1 MHLHRLNFHHL
12 RYFHAIVKEGTLTAA
27 ANRLNVSQSSLSV
40 QLKQLEESLDCALF
54 DRQHKS
60 LLLTEEGRL
69 VFDYAET
76 IFRTG
81 DEMMAALSNRSGR
94 FKNVLRVGAVATLS
108 RNFQLAF
115 LRGVIDDESIE
126 VVITSASMGE
136 LVDQLT
142 AHTIDLVLSNQ
153 PVRRDAHRSLRSRLV
168 AEQPVSLIGS
178 KRFKK
183 RRGFRFP
190 DDLEDV
196 PLVLP
201 SLESDI
207 RLRFDGLL
215 ERHGFTPL
223 VAAEADDMAMLRLLA
238 RETDGIAL
246 LPPVVVQEEL
256 ANGILHELFQVP
268 DLQERFYAITVARRF
283 PNPLIPRQTQGP
295 LTGAGLRPRR

>member
-1 MHLHRLNFHHL
+1 MNLLRLNYHHL
-12 RYFHAIVKEGTLTAA
+12 RYFYAIVKEGTLTAA
-27 ANRLNVSQSSLSV
+27 ANRLNVAQSSLSV
-40 QLKQLEESLDCALF
+40 QLKQLEESLGCALF

-60 LLLTEEGRL
+60 LRLTEEGRI

-76 IFRTG
+76 IFRAG
-81 DEMMAALSNRSGR
+81 DEMLATLSNRSGR

-115 LRGVIDDESIE
+115 LREAIDDEDIE
-126 VVITSASMGE
+126 VVINSASMGE

-142 AHTIDLVLSNQ
+142 AHTIDLVLSNH
-153 PVRRDAHRSLRSRLV
+153 PVRRDANRSLRSRLV

-178 KRFKK
+178 RRFKK
-183 RRGFRFP
+183 RGGFRFP
-190 DDLEDV
+190 EDLQDV

-207 RLRFDGLL
+207 RMRFDGLL
-215 ERHGFTPL
+215 ERHAFTPL
-223 VAAEADDMAMLRLLA
+223 IAAEADDMAMLRLLA

-256 ANGILHELFQVP
+256 AGGVLHELFQIP
-268 DLQERFYAITVARRF
+268 GLQERFYAITIAQRF
-283 PNPLIPRQTQGP
+283 PNPFLSRLLGKSD
-295 LTGAGLRPRR
+295 